1 MTNIIS
7 QHSVLHL
14 HLALSLPGKLLLP
27 AFSHQVPRTPQAGA
41 LWVPSQVSPN
51 HFSTSS
57 LLILCDHIP
66 YLLCFLH
73 SLSTS

>member
-7 QHSVLHL
+7 QHGVLRL

-27 AFSHQVPRTPQAGA
+27 AFSRQVPCVPQAGA
-41 LWVPSQVSPN
+41 LVPSQVSPN

-57 LLILCDHIP
+57 LLPLYSHIP

-73 SLSTS
+73 NLSTS